1 MTSINER
8 VSSCSGVNG
17 NLCDGV
23 RLRSPLNISLQTLA
37 NARAALCAV
46 AIILWMIGPTAYF
59 AQAQTPD
66 QAAEE
71 KLIKEFTDP
80 LTTLPQV
87 SLKDAF
93 TPANFGTH
101 VQTNQV
107 ILRPIIPRLPRFSLF
122 PFIQLIRPTF
132 ALVTVPS
139 AKGGT
144 RTEFGDMQLFDL
156 AVLPWPGE
164 KTNIKIGLGPMFVFP
179 TATSRSAGQGA
190 WQAGPALGGLYTGV
204 PSLVMG
210 FLLQNPIS
218 FAYTAPKRPP
228 QNTLEF
234 QPVAA
239 LHLWEGWYLRSAEA
253 TWTYGWRRHSS
264 TVLPLSLGVGDV
276 IVRPGLPPLNFF
288 VTGQWIVY
296 RQFAPIAPQTGVN
309 FGLIVAF
316 PEFRKW

>member
-1 MTSINER
+1 VDTALKLLTSA
-8 VSSCSGVNG
+8 
-17 NLCDGV
+17 
-23 RLRSPLNISLQTLA
+23 RST
-37 NARAALCAV
+37 LCAV
-46 AIILWMIGPTAYF
+46 SIILWMVGPTANF
-59 AQAQTPD
+59 AQAQTLNT
-66 QAAEE
+66 AAEE

-87 SLKDAF
+87 SLRDAF

-122 PFIQLIRPTF
+122 PFVQLIRPTL

-156 AVLPWPGE
+156 AVLPWPGD

-190 WQAGPALGGLYTGV
+190 WQAGPAFGGLYTGI
-204 PSLVMG
+204 PSFVMG
-210 FLLQNPIS
+210 FLLQNPVS
-218 FAYTAPKRPP
+218 FAYTSPRRPP
-228 QNTLEF
+228 QNTLEL
-234 QPVAA
+234 QPVMA
-239 LHLWEGWYLRSAEA
+239 LHVWKGWYLRSAEA
-253 TWTYGWRRHSS
+253 TWMYGWRHHSP

-288 VTGQWIVY
+288 VTGQWMVY